1 MASIRIKLDKHRRK
15 DGLYNLQIYLFL
27 NNSKSETS
35 LFPIHKKFWDERRAK
50 IKDNS
55 VLEGKVNVQYSRLLS
70 IVQEYPH
77 ISAKEA
83 IQRFNNTR
91 ETKTIRTYLNAFIE
105 RLKKQN
111 KEGNTIVYSNLL
123 WQLEKYGG
131 LNTPLTLVNYVFV
144 KDFDEYMISKGYRPN
159 TRGFYHSKLRA
170 LLNHATKEGVIKRG
184 DNPYL
189 DFKIPKERTKKRHLT
204 IEQLKEVVL
213 YSGKYNMARD
223 YFIWSFIHCGI
234 DVVDFYYLTEN
245 NLKGG
250 RLRYNRR
257 KTNAPID
264 VLLLENIGTSDE
276 KGVFPIGIYEKKDY
290 QFFIGWRKRLNKKL
304 RDMADELKLDLGFH
318 LTTKVARHTWAQCAK
333 EIGASIDVIGEML
346 GHRPQTVTEV
356 YLGSFRQDL
365 KDEVQRQVADLCKID
380 SSDSKTRKVNK
391 KRS

>member
-1 MASIRIKLDKHRRK
+1 MASIRLKLDKYPRK
-15 DGLYNLQIYLFL
+15 DGLYNLQIYLHL
-27 NNSKSETS
+27 NGSRAETS
-35 LFPIHKKFWDERRAK
+35 LFPIDKKYWNPKANK

-55 VLEGKVNVQYSRLLS
+55 VLEGRVNKQYSRLLT
-70 IVQEYPH
+70 IIQESPQ

-83 IQRFNNTR
+83 IRRFNNTKEDR
-91 ETKTIRTYLNAFIE
+91 TIKEYLKSFIS
-105 RLKKQN
+105 RLKTQN
-111 KEGNTIVYSNLL
+111 KEGNTVVYNNLL
-123 WQLEKYGG
+123 WQLEKYST
-131 LNTPLTLVNYVFV
+131 LNIPLSEVSYLFV
-144 KDFDEYMISKGYRPN
+144 KGFDEFMVSKKYKPN

-170 LLNHATKEGVIKRG
+170 LLNHAAKEGVIKRG

-204 IEQLKEVVL
+204 IEQLKEIVL

-264 VLLLENIGTSDE
+264 VLLLKNSHDLFTT
-276 KGVFPIGIYEKKDY
+276 KDY
-290 QFFIGWRKRLNKKL
+290 QFFIGWRKRLNNKL
-304 RDMADELKLDLGFH
+304 RAMSMEIGLDLGFH

-380 SSDSKTRKVNK
+380 SLDSKTNTVNK
-391 KRS
+391 KHS